1 MVSKTWNT
9 KLPETPDPTYIV
21 VDHIALS
28 ADEETVRKF
37 FAFCGN
43 VDSLELQKQES
54 GYQRALIKFD
64 TAEAANTALLLS
76 HALIH
81 HEAIDVTPLFP
92 EVSPATPP
100 SGPGAAQGQQ
110 QPPQVSRS
118 GTAAD
123 VNYEG
128 KPALYVA
135 HELLAAGYMLGE
147 SVLARASQFDA
158 KYRVSDRTQ
167 TQARSMDNQYK
178 FSNYLQQWD
187 DKFKISNRA
196 KDAYNKLQS
205 NSVGQKVILT
215 VNDAYQ
221 SALQLSKDAR
231 DIAERKRTNDE
242 RLFGKIPLPRAPT
255 STSPGS
261 SSTGKP
267 AQPQSGSDYSS
278 SPVPPTGAPEQYQ
291 NEKQ

>member
-9 KLPETPDPTYIV
+9 KLPETPDRKYIV

-28 ADEETVRKF
+28 ADEKKVREY

-43 VDSLELQKQES
+43 IVSLELQKQEN
-54 GYQRALIKFD
+54 GYQRALIKFEEPGA
-64 TAEAANTALLLS
+64 AETALLLS
-76 HALIH
+76 HALIDC
-81 HEAIDVTPLFP
+81 ETIEVTPLFP
-92 EVSPATPP
+92 EATPATPP

-135 HELLAAGYMLGE
+135 HELLAAGHILGE
-147 SVLARASQFDA
+147 RVLARASQFDA

-167 TQARSMDNQYK
+167 TQARSMDSQYK

-196 KDAYNKLQS
+196 KEAYNKLQS

-221 SALQLSKDAR
+221 SALQLSRDAR

-255 STSPGS
+255 SSSPGS
-261 SSTGKP
+261 SSTGHP

-278 SPVPPTGAPEQYQ
+278 SPVPPTSAPEQHQ
-291 NEKQ
+291 NEKH